1 MRTAVTEP
9 SSSPDSIESPRWER
23 RLMGVVATQF
33 VFGLGFSGLAI
44 VPTMLV
50 RGFHADEREVGVATA
65 VVALGALFASPFA
78 GLALD
83 RFSRVRLLQI
93 GCIVAALA
101 LLGFAASLH
110 DEALRT
116 IFLAIAGMAFVLVF
130 NGTSILVA
138 DLAPPNQIARAMGL
152 QGAAGMIAHALAPT
166 GVEAAAPRLGWRN
179 VFVIEAG
186 LVLVAAMIAS
196 TIQDPRTRAVERS
209 SREPIPIRRTLVSV
223 APTLAISIAAAFA
236 YCAIFAFHQP
246 WMIEQGASAVR
257 GYFFGFTGGAL
268 LMRLGFGNLPD
279 RIGHVRAIRG
289 SLVLYAIVCAGL
301 VITTPSTLVI
311 AGVLHGVAHGVFY
324 PALAALAIGRAPMSA
339 RAFASSVVHG
349 AFNLGHAAAA
359 LGFGYLAKA
368 VGLPSVFV
376 VGAVLAAAAVLV
388 PVSTSQRDSGAD
400 DSADQRGTST
410 V

>member
-1 MRTAVTEP
+1 
-9 SSSPDSIESPRWER
+9 
-23 RLMGVVATQF
+23 MGVVATQF

-65 VVALGALFASPFA
+65 VVAFGALLASPFA

-93 GCIVAALA
+93 GCLVGASSM
-101 LLGFAASLH
+101 LGFAASLH
-110 DEALRT
+110 HEAIRT
-116 IFLAIAGMAFVLVF
+116 VFLAVAGMAFVLVF

-138 DLAPPNQIARAMGL
+138 DLAPPEQIARAMGL

-166 GVEAAAPRLGWRN
+166 GVEAAAPYLGWRM

-186 LVLVAAMIAS
+186 LILVAAALAS
-196 TIQDPRTRAVERS
+196 TIDDPRTRSEAPSRREAV
-209 SREPIPIRRTLVSV
+209 PIGETLVRV
-223 APTLAISIAAAFA
+223 APTLWISVACAFA

-246 WMIEQGASAVR
+246 WMIEQGAEAVR
-257 GYFFGFTGGAL
+257 SYFFGFTGGAL
-268 LMRLGFGNLPD
+268 LMRLGFGTLPD
-279 RIGHVRAIRG
+279 RMGHVRAIRA
-289 SLVLYAIVCAGL
+289 SLALYAMVCAGL
-301 VITTPSTLVI
+301 VITTPSTLVV

-324 PALAALAIGRAPMSA
+324 PALAALAIGRAPTSA

-349 AFNLGHAAAA
+349 AFNLGHAGAA

-368 VGLPSVFV
+368 AGLESVFV
-376 VGAVLAAAAVLV
+376 VGAVLAAAAAFV
-388 PVSTSQRDSGAD
+388 PVAGTRREIAD
-400 DSADQRGTST
+400 EGDQRGTST